1 MVVVEAV
8 DSKGDIVASFRTPS
22 LYLVDI
28 DNKTFYGFKMDV
40 LTTGPLTFNVYNE
53 TRIDGTYALP
63 YLAMFDVSIRNCDAP
78 TTVTPEQELACE
90 GGEIVLIADYT
101 NSYELMN
108 KSETGASFA

>member
-78 TTVTPEQELACE
+78 ILQSTSDSIVCE
-90 GGEIVLIADYT
+90 GGSITISGIWENDNYT
-101 NSYELMN
+101 M
-108 KSETGASFA
+108 GATSVGLDT